1 MKPHHVI
8 WDWNGTLVDDAWLC
22 VEIINELLAR
32 RGLAPITPCKYSA
45 VFGFPLRTLLPARR
59 L

>member
-22 VEIINELLAR
+22 VEIVNELLTR
-32 RGLAPITPCKYSA
+32 RGIAPITPSEYGEVLWVFPCGLTTSA
-45 VFGFPLRTLLPARR
+45 
-59 L
+59 